1 MYELE
6 VVVDTLNK
14 DEELEGDMMLEWVED
29 FLQLG

>member
-6 VVVDTLNK
+6 VVVDTLNT